1 MSPFCKQSR
10 RCIRNQTYSQRSCAC
25 VLIPPRV
32 DAMQTMPYRLD
43 ESTGLIDY
51 DALEATATLY
61 RPKACTLPSADVL

>member
-1 MSPFCKQSR
+1 
-10 RCIRNQTYSQRSCAC
+10 
-25 VLIPPRV
+25 
-32 DAMQTMPYRLD
+32 MQTMPYRLD